1 MVKLFSSK
9 AASKVSAEGPHQPA
23 WRPDFRDVAALP
35 DLKTVRTS
43 FFLNMS
49 ATAIAVAVL
58 LFTVHREWKA
68 ASLKRTLADVEAR
81 TAEAG
86 PASKSA
92 ISEFVAFQAEQ
103 KKFEEAQKLISGNFR
118 LSDFFLRLGDTL
130 PPNIFLNRV
139 ELRSM
144 SSGVMI
150 GGSVNG
156 LDIAANTAVSE
167 YEKSLR
173 ADVQL
178 VALFPEIVLT
188 NVIRDQAA
196 GRLVFEIL
204 FNFPK
209 PVVVKAP
216 AKGAK

>member
-9 AASKVSAEGPHQPA
+9 SANKTPAEGSHQPA

-49 ATAIAVAVL
+49 ASAVAGAVL
-58 LFTVHREWKA
+58 LFSAHREWNA

-81 TAEAG
+81 TAEAD
-86 PASKSA
+86 PANKKA
-92 ISEFVAFQAEQ
+92 IAEFVAFQAEQ
-103 KKFEEAQKLISGNFR
+103 KKFEEAQKLVSANFR
-118 LSDFFLRLGDTL
+118 LSDFFLRLGETL
-130 PPNIFLNRV
+130 PPGLRLTRV

-144 SSGVMI
+144 TTGVMI

-156 LDIAANTAVSE
+156 LDIAANEAVSD
-167 YEKSLR
+167 YEKRLR
-173 ADVQL
+173 EDERLAK
-178 VALFPEIVLT
+178 LFPEIVLT
-188 NVIRDQAA
+188 NVIRDQAS
-196 GRLVFEIL
+196 GRLVFEIV

-209 PVVVKAP
+209 PVVAKAP